1 MGRPKAAAKTEGSG
15 MAQQGVIDSR
25 RLLYFFHVARTG
37 SFTIAETVL
46 NVAQSAISRQIQL
59 LETELDAQ
67 LLFRNGRGVS
77 LTPAGEILFEKTK
90 EILDDMSGTIERLRL
105 ARHSPSGQISV
116 ASFASV
122 MSVILPEV
130 IRRFSHIHPE
140 VEITARQGATG
151 EVFDQ
156 LARGEVD
163 VAILSQPAPAKR
175 VLQHKLLVEPIFLVT
190 SKNHP
195 AAAKPYIDRE
205 ELAGLE
211 YVLPASAHGV
221 RQLIEQFVPADTPLV
236 CPFRVDSTPLIKAIV
251 RGGRYCTLMPQL
263 SFAPAEEPSP
273 GDFALIPLR
282 PKFTRT
288 LVVAA
293 LTERAENPLVSA
305 FMKDVVAVF
314 RQYAAAQG
322 A

>member
-1 MGRPKAAAKTEGSG
+1 MGRPRAAAKGEGGSK
-15 MAQQGVIDSR
+15 AQQGVIDSR

-46 NVAQSAISRQIQL
+46 NVAQSALSRQMQL
-59 LETELDAQ
+59 LETELDSQ

-90 EILDDMSGTIERLRL
+90 DILDEMSGTIERLQL
-105 ARHSPSGQISV
+105 ARRSTSGQISV

-122 MSVILPEV
+122 MSVILPDV
-130 IRRFSHIHPE
+130 IRRFSSVHPE

-163 VAILSQPAPAKR
+163 VAVLSQPSPAKR
-175 VLQHKLLVEPIFLVT
+175 VVQHKLLVEPIFLVA
-190 SKNHP
+190 SKKHP
-195 AAAKPYIDRE
+195 FAGKTYIDRE
-205 ELAGLE
+205 ELGSLE
-211 YVLPASAHGV
+211 YVLPASAHGL
-221 RQLIEQFVPADTPLV
+221 RQLIEQFMPADTPLI
-236 CPFRVDSTPLIKAIV
+236 CPLRVDSTPLIKAMV
-251 RGGRYCTLMPQL
+251 RAGRYCSLMPQL
-263 SFAPAEEPSP
+263 SFAPAEEPAPS
-273 GDFALIPLR
+273 DFALIPVR

-288 LVVAA
+288 LVVATLA
-293 LTERAENPLVSA
+293 ERAESPLIAS

-314 RQYAAAQG
+314 KQYATTQG
-322 A
+322 G